1 MVIFGLSPEDVLTF
15 DVEDI
20 SDTMQSS
27 IALSCSDTT
36 DNSLVLFA
44 VSSNPPF
51 RYSITPDTGLLLTSE
66 PCVMSVTLSNL
77 ELGLVCFLSTVPGDY
92 FLSDHIAV
100 VADILTGSDA
110 SNFANLPATE
120 QPDAIRQYFL
130 THSGTFA
137 RELSVEYHF
146 SSDFMQMLTTF
157 CSPEPA
163 SVALAV
169 SPFENVTGFKLPV
182 DQEVECEDFAAH
194 PIDDTVINDNQ
205 SGLGVAPMQD
215 TMPCVANQPLEPST
229 TVVPPKTPTNKRQQL
244 NNSSSLKKRPKTKN
258 NSKAFTVVGVDATAG
273 TENVS
278 RTTPRLPVALTAHAG
293 WRIIGTANLD
303 ESLFTS

>member
-1 MVIFGLSPEDVLTF
+1 MVVFELSPEDVLTF
-15 DVEDI
+15 EVEDI

-27 IALSCSDTT
+27 IALSCRDTV

-51 RYSITPDTGLLLTSE
+51 RYSITPDTGFLLTSE
-66 PCVMSVTLSNL
+66 PCVMSVTLSNSQ
-77 ELGLVCFLSTVPGDY
+77 LGLVRFLSTVPGDY

-110 SNFANLPATE
+110 TNFSNLPATE
-120 QPDAIRQYFL
+120 HPDAIRQYFL

-146 SSDFMQMLTTF
+146 SSDFMQMLTIF

-163 SVALAV
+163 SVTLAV

-182 DQEVECEDFAAH
+182 DQEVECEEFEAL

-229 TVVPPKTPTNKRQQL
+229 TVVPPKTPTNKCQQL
-244 NNSSSLKKRPKTKN
+244 NNSSSLK
-258 NSKAFTVVGVDATAG
+258 
-273 TENVS
+273 
-278 RTTPRLPVALTAHAG
+278 
-293 WRIIGTANLD
+293 
-303 ESLFTS
+303 